1 MEIEA
6 QHMHAQPGQPVGQHP
21 KQSMRTNRLLPQ
33 RIEDQHPAATIGTR
47 GRVIQ
52 RSQPA
57 ATACRN
63 VHGFHRKPYPCRF
76 IKQTPTAPSQ

>member
-21 KQSMRTNRLLPQ
+21 KQPMRPHGLLAQ
-33 RIEDQHPAATIGTR
+33 RIEDQYPAAAIGTR

-57 ATACRN
+57 ATASRN
-63 VHGFHRKPYPCRF
+63 VHGFHRQPYPCRF
-76 IKQTPTAPSQ
+76 NKQTPTAPFQ